1 MGSECD
7 PETDKSCYFV
17 ADNNNVGATCSLGY
31 MGFLPNVN
39 RYCNLNEQFG
49 VNQALPPTKH
59 NVLCQAQGAQEVI
72 QNHVDLIEKSPN
84 PGLQVFNPNVTLR
97 VVREPVTKYVLVL
110 ESSSSMIK
118 QDLWKWI
125 SKAAQKF
132 IRNDLPNETKMAIV
146 TFSNDSV
153 IQHSLASLTDE
164 EVRVLYL

>member
-1 MGSECD
+1 MGKICD
-7 PETDKSCYFV
+7 PEKDENCYFV
-17 ADNNNVGATCSLGY
+17 ANNNNIDATCSLGY

-39 RYCNLNEQFG
+39 RYCSLNEQFG

-72 QNHVDLIEKSPN
+72 LNHADFKPPRAN
-84 PGLQVFNPNVTLR
+84 PGWKNVTLK
-97 VVREPVTKYVLVL
+97 VVKEPVTKYVLVL

-132 IRNDLPNETKMAIV
+132 IRNDLPDNTKMAIV
-146 TFSNDSV
+146 TF
-153 IQHSLASLTDE
+153 
-164 EVRVLYL
+164 R